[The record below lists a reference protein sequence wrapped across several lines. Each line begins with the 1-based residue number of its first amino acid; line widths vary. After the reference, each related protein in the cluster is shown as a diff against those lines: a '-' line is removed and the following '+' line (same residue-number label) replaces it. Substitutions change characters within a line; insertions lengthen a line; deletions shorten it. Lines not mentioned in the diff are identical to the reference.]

1 MVLGV
6 EVFQEVG
13 LGGMWL
19 LADSAGISF
28 CVCLSGQSARYEC
41 IEVCVCCIT
50 FTLYNSF
57 NVVNLVPSL
66 SPTVQPVCLNVSVFF
81 KLKKL
86 LYNVV
91 VFFSFLNFNLVFV
104 FSLNSFSI
112 VN

>member
-41 IEVCVCCIT
+41 IEVCVC
-50 FTLYNSF
+50 
-57 NVVNLVPSL
+57 VV
-66 SPTVQPVCLNVSVFF
+66 
-81 KLKKL
+81 
-86 LYNVV
+86 
-91 VFFSFLNFNLVFV
+91 
-104 FSLNSFSI
+104 
-112 VN
+112 

>member
-81 KLKKL
+81 KLKSYYIML
-86 LYNVV
+86 LF
-91 VFFSFLNFNLVFV
+91 FFSFLNFNLVFV
-104 FSLNSFSI
+104 FSLNIFSI